1 MLKPSHDMTLWQA
14 AKWADGK
21 GIAHEMS
28 AVYSG
33 AWTGGEYRA
42 VSGKV
47 FCLGDSRKCRDFI
60 AAHPDDAAKLELFV
74 ADLEEVAIDLDA
86 REHDPYY

>member
-14 AKWADGK
+14 AKWADRK
-21 GIAHEMS
+21 GIVYGMD
-28 AVYSG
+28 AVYSA
-33 AWTGGEYRA
+33 AWTGGEHGA

-60 AAHPDDAAKLELFV
+60 ESHREDAEKLNLMI
-74 ADLEEVAIDLDA
+74 ADLMEVAIDLDA
-86 REHDPYY
+86 REHDPHY